1 LVDGLA
7 KAYVDSGYDTR
18 FLIKV
23 ITRTKAY
30 QLSSRQTD
38 PSQASPRHFARMNVK
53 AMTAEQLYD
62 SLVTATAMPTANQNM
77 QRQRFGGG
85 SRNEFLTK
93 FASTEKITER
103 QMSILQALT
112 LMNGKLVNDQTSV
125 ERSGFLSAINDA
137 PFMDVDAKV
146 EAMFLA
152 TFSRTPSAAETERFG
167 SYVQRG
173 GIGNDSKKALAD
185 VFWALLN
192 SSEFSLNH

>member
-1 LVDGLA
+1 
-7 KAYVDSGYDTR
+7 
-18 FLIKV
+18 
-23 ITRTKAY
+23 
-30 QLSSRQTD
+30 
-38 PSQASPRHFARMNVK
+38 
-53 AMTAEQLYD
+53 
-62 SLVTATAMPTANQNM
+62 MPTSNQNM
-77 QRQRFGGG
+77 QRQRFGG

-112 LMNGKLVNDQTSV
+112 LMNGKLINDQTSL
-125 ERSGFLSAINDA
+125 ERSSFLAAINDA

-146 EAMFLA
+146 EALFLA
-152 TFSRTPSAAETERFG
+152 TFSRTPSAAEAERFG

-173 GIGNDSKKALAD
+173 GIGNDSKKALTD